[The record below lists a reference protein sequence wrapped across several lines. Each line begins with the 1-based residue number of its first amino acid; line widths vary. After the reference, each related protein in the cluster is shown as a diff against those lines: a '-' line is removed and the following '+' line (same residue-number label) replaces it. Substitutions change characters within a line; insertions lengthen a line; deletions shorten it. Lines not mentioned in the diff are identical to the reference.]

1 MCSVTAG
8 LVASAGQP
16 GQYARMPA
24 CDPAALLPYGL
35 SPDRRL
41 MHVAE
46 VPAGLACWCRCP
58 RCGSPL
64 VARKGALVAPHFAHA
79 GGRACKGAWETTLHR
94 LAKEVVRGAREL
106 LLPEAVAELDG
117 VREHVAAAQVFRCE
131 AVETE
136 VELGGLRPDAVL
148 HRAGRTLAVEFAVT
162 HFCEPEKVA
171 ELRRR
176 GLPCVEVDLS
186 ALPRLAAREAHARA
200 ILHEAPRRWL
210 FNARVARA
218 EARLRAAEQARA
230 EAERTRRAGWHARLA
245 RAIVAA
251 WAAPHRPGDPAWARW
266 AHDAGLAEVMGV
278 PVPGQEVFAVEPAT
292 WQAVLLQLCMMDPSK
307 RGFEVDQVLQ
317 DLRERGVLKAPFATA
332 RAWDS
337 DLVGQVRA
345 RLPDFQPPAEVVS
358 TYCAHLV
365 GCGVLRPGAGG
376 WRADPDTAQDVRA
389 RLAAARSARAREAA
403 VLTRVGAVLAGADA
417 ALPPGWMQRPLAALG
432 GSPAEIARAG
442 GNRHEG
448 LLRRLGALA
457 RMVRPGGEPMRGGVL
472 GLPLAELN
480 RVRTEEARLREQ
492 QRHQRL
498 AAARQASAPRH
509 GWSRS

>member
-1 MCSVTAG
+1 
-8 LVASAGQP
+8 
-16 GQYARMPA
+16 
-24 CDPAALLPYGL
+24 
-35 SPDRRL
+35 

-58 RCGSPL
+58 CCGSPL

-79 GGRACKGAWETTLHR
+79 GGRACKAAWETTLHR
-94 LAKEVVRGAREL
+94 LAKEVVRAAREL
-106 LLPEAVAELDG
+106 LLPEAAAELDG

-136 VELGGLRPDAVL
+136 VDLGGLRPDAVL

-176 GLPCVEVDLS
+176 ELPCVEVDLS
-186 ALPRLAAREAHARA
+186 AVPRLATREAHARA

-210 FNARVARA
+210 FNARIIQA
-218 EARLRAAEQARA
+218 EARLRAAGQARA
-230 EAERTRRAGWHARLA
+230 EAERARQAGQHARLTEA
-245 RAIVAA
+245 VVAA
-251 WAAPHRPGDPAWARW
+251 WAAPHRPGDPAWVRW
-266 AHDAGLAEVMGV
+266 AHDAGLGEIVGV
-278 PVPGQEVFAVEPAT
+278 PVAGQEVFAVEPAA
-292 WQAVLLQLCMMDPSK
+292 WQAVLLQLCMMGPGK
-307 RGFEVDQVLQ
+307 GCVEAGQVLQ
-317 DLRERGVLKAPFATA
+317 GLRERGALKAPFAIA

-345 RLPDFQPPAEVVS
+345 RLPDFQPPAEVAS
-358 TYCAHLV
+358 AYCAHLV

-376 WRADPDTAQDVRA
+376 WRADPDTAEDVRA

-403 VLTRVGAVLAGADA
+403 ILTRVGAVLASAGA
-417 ALPPGWMQRPLAALG
+417 ALPPGWMHRPLAALG

-442 GNRHEG
+442 GSRYES

-457 RMVRPGGEPMRGGVL
+457 QMVRPGGEPMRGGVL

-480 RVRTEEARLREQ
+480 RVRAEEARLREQ
-492 QRHQRL
+492 QRRQRL

-509 GWSRS
+509 SWSGS